1 MPRAALPY
9 EEPQLVDLLVIASFL
24 YLLNV
29 IRVVADYLLHA
40 GIIAEITFSI
50 IYGFPVANLL
60 PIEWEATFTA
70 LGYLG
75 LVLVVFE
82 GGLSTNLPV
91 LLSNLPL
98 SIVCALTGISI
109 PIGFSFALLNAGF
122 GYKPLEAFAAGAA
135 LSSTSLGTA
144 LAALNSIT
152 RNRGATPAEKQPTH
166 IASSIPSS
174 PHQLPLQ
181 QTRIGTVLI
190 SAAIIDDVIGLVIAS
205 LIPALAS
212 VDPDSHG
219 TSHGHL
225 AWTVVRPL
233 LSSFLIAVGASVI
246 ARFILRPAFWHC
258 GTGERWC
265 APAREGKAWGACAFA
280 REGSGW
286 GTTAHADA
294 VKLLAMVAVVSGMAA
309 IANCQYIRSHAS
321 SSWNLVLYST
331 DTDTSV
337 LYGAYLAGLILT
349 YICQPPTGQRSSETA
364 RELSCDKTFARTVG
378 PLQGHL
384 FLPLFFASIGF
395 AIPFLDLWH
404 PTVIWRGILY
414 SVLMCLA
421 KLAVGLPILVYPVTL
436 SLIRTTAYKLQE
448 LTHKTRSGGSR
459 SLQSMATRISRSGR
473 QPMGRTPTLPHT
485 CPKSAIQE
493 DEKIDSL
500 RHGSLLENLD
510 ETSLGQAA
518 ASIPA
523 ATFMGIAMVSRGE
536 IGLLIAQLAR
546 GNGSGETPG
555 LLGDEAFLVCIWA
568 ILLCTLVGPIGTGVA
583 VRFWGSRLASGLW
596 V

>member
-29 IRVVADYLLHA
+29 IRVVADYLLYA
-40 GIIAEITFSI
+40 GIIAEITFGI
-50 IYGFPVANLL
+50 IYGSPVANLL
-60 PIEWEATFTA
+60 PIEWEATSTA

-122 GYKPLEAFAAGAA
+122 GYKPLEAFAAGAS
-135 LSSTSLGTA
+135 LSSTSLGTT

-152 RNRGATPAEKQPTH
+152 RNSGATPAEKQPTH

-212 VDPDSHG
+212 VDSDSHG

-246 ARFILRPAFWHC
+246 ARFMLRPAFWHC

-321 SSWNLVLYST
+321 SSWNLVT
-331 DTDTSV
+331 PQT
-337 LYGAYLAGLILT
+337 
-349 YICQPPTGQRSSETA
+349 PTQAFCTA
-364 RELSCDKTFARTVG
+364 RI
-378 PLQGHL
+378 
-384 FLPLFFASIGF
+384 LP
-395 AIPFLDLWH
+395 
-404 PTVIWRGILY
+404 VIY
-414 SVLMCLA
+414 
-421 KLAVGLPILVYPVTL
+421 
-436 SLIRTTAYKLQE
+436 
-448 LTHKTRSGGSR
+448 
-459 SLQSMATRISRSGR
+459 
-473 QPMGRTPTLPHT
+473 
-485 CPKSAIQE
+485 
-493 DEKIDSL
+493 
-500 RHGSLLENLD
+500 
-510 ETSLGQAA
+510 
-518 ASIPA
+518 
-523 ATFMGIAMVSRGE
+523 
-536 IGLLIAQLAR
+536 
-546 GNGSGETPG
+546 
-555 LLGDEAFLVCIWA
+555 
-568 ILLCTLVGPIGTGVA
+568 
-583 VRFWGSRLASGLW
+583 
-596 V
+596 